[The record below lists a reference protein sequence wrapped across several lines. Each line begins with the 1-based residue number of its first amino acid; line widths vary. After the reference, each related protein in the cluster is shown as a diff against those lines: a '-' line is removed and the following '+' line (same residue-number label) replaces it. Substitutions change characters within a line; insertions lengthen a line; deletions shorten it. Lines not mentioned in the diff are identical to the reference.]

1 MCICISLKSFSGRKA
16 KELPPMVA
24 SGSRGVGVLYFILL
38 FSVVLTF
45 SNNTSGQKKGLF
57 KGNKNL
63 DTQTRKPH
71 QHQDT
76 AINLLISHLSRKHIH
91 HFGRSLLSR
100 CGLWGSSLAMGGG
113 GRPRDCSIWWGHRVW
128 CVLGILGLYVV
139 SRITF

>member
-1 MCICISLKSFSGRKA
+1 
-16 KELPPMVA
+16 MVA
-24 SGSRGVGVLYFILL
+24 SGRRGVGGLYFILPL
-38 FSVVLTF
+38 SVVLTL

-63 DTQTRKPH
+63 DAQTHKPH

-76 AINLLISHLSRKHIH
+76 AMNLLISHLSRKHID

-113 GRPRDCSIWWGHRVW
+113 GRPGGCSI
-128 CVLGILGLYVV
+128 
-139 SRITF
+139 